1 MSVNGVSNDNATE
14 HETAAGL
21 LWIAHR
27 SGCRKHNRRP
37 LQRGRVGRAG
47 LSCLVLK
54 ALRRER
60 RRVNAWVVDSSLKEA
75 KALQRDEGVA
85 LEKKEKK
92 LLYGWHHGDKLF
104 GDGDANMCTPNWHS
118 LSRYDGIADHIGTT
132 RSPDLRRCVWHVH
145 LIICDCEWC

>member
-75 KALQRDEGVA
+75 KALQRDEGGR
-85 LEKKEKK
+85 LGEKGEE
-92 LLYGWHHGDKLF
+92 
-104 GDGDANMCTPNWHS
+104 AP
-118 LSRYDGIADHIGTT
+118 
-132 RSPDLRRCVWHVH
+132 LRMAPWRHVVRR
-145 LIICDCEWC
+145 W

>member
-1 MSVNGVSNDNATE
+1 MSVNGVSNDNTTE

-75 KALQRDEGVA
+75 KALQRDEGGR
-85 LEKKEKK
+85 LGEKGEE
-92 LLYGWHHGDKLF
+92 
-104 GDGDANMCTPNWHS
+104 AP
-118 LSRYDGIADHIGTT
+118 
-132 RSPDLRRCVWHVH
+132 LRMAPWRQVVRRW
-145 LIICDCEWC
+145 